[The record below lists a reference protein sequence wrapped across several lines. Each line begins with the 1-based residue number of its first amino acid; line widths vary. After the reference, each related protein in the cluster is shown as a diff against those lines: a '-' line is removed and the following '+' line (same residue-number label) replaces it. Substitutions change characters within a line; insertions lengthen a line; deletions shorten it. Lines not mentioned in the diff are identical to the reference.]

1 MAPPRAGV
9 GYRGGVA
16 NGTGLGAPAE
26 RNDPGAIR
34 IGSIA
39 GIDVMVR
46 TSWLLVAAL
55 IAYVA
60 APGIE
65 QVSPGLGALKYVA
78 GVAFAILLTLSLLLH
93 EISHAIMS
101 QRFGLPV
108 RSITLHF
115 IGGVTAIEKEPRTP
129 KQAFWIAAV
138 GPITSLALGGLA
150 FALWQVMPD
159 GLLNFV
165 VGALAGT
172 NLLVGV
178 LNLVPGMPL
187 DGGLVLRAAIW
198 KATGN
203 PHRGTLVAGWSGR
216 VVAIVMLM
224 SPLIM
229 EGLGIRT
236 GITDYIVAFLLG
248 WFLWA
253 AATQAIVSAKVR
265 ARLPA
270 LRARSLA
277 RRALAVPED
286 LPLAESVRR
295 AQDAHAGSLVTV
307 DGAGRPVGL
316 VNEAAVLATPDDRR
330 PWLPT
335 SAVARTLDAGLTISA
350 DIGGE
355 DLIRHMQESPST
367 EYLLLDHDG
376 SVYGVLATADVDR
389 AFAATA

>member
-1 MAPPRAGV
+1 
-9 GYRGGVA
+9 VA

-26 RNDPGAIR
+26 RNDPGAVR

-78 GVAFAILLTLSLLLH
+78 GVAFAVLLTLSLLLH
-93 EISHAIMS
+93 EISHAVMA

-115 IGGVTAIEKEPRTP
+115 IGGVTAIEKEPTTP
-129 KQAFWIAAV
+129 KQAFWISAV
-138 GPITSLALGGLA
+138 GPLTSLALGGAFWALYLA
-150 FALWQVMPD
+150 MPQ
-159 GLLNFV
+159 GLLEFV

-187 DGGLVLRAAIW
+187 DGGLVLRSAIW
-198 KATGN
+198 KLTGN
-203 PHRGTLVAGWSGR
+203 QHRGTLVAGWSGR
-216 VVAIVMLM
+216 VVALLMLL
-224 SPLIM
+224 SPAIM
-229 EGLGIRT
+229 QAFDIRT
-236 GITDYIVAFLLG
+236 GPTDYLVALLLG
-248 WFLWA
+248 WFLWTA
-253 AATQAIVSAKVR
+253 ASQAIMSAKVR

-270 LRARSLA
+270 LRARPLA
-277 RRALAVPED
+277 RRTLAVPDD
-286 LPLAESVRR
+286 LPLAEAIRR
-295 AQDAHAGSLVTV
+295 AQEAQAGSIVTT
-307 DGAGRPVGL
+307 DTAGRPVGL
-316 VNEAAVLATPDDRR
+316 VNEAAVIATPQDRR

-335 SAVARTLDAGLTISA
+335 SAVARTLDPGLSLPA

-355 DLIRHMQESPST
+355 ELIRAMQESPAS
-367 EYLLLDHDG
+367 EYLLVEPDG
-376 SVYGVLATADVDR
+376 SVYGVLTTQDVDR
-389 AFAATA
+389 AFAATG